1 MTRDGAGRDGARR
14 WQRIAC
20 FAGAIAAA
28 LMAVPAIGGELPR
41 LVSRNGRH
49 ALFVDGAPFL
59 MLGAQA
65 NNSSNYPEMLPAVWP
80 VIEAMHANTL
90 EIPIAWEQIEPVE
103 GQFDFSFLDRLVEQA
118 RARKIRLVLLW
129 FATWK
134 NTGNSYAPE
143 WVKRDT
149 VRFPRMKKA
158 DGSAHSA
165 LSPHGRNTLEADKR
179 AFVAM
184 MKRLAKIDPDHNVIM
199 VQPENEAGSYGL
211 ARDHAPEAD
220 RLFKG
225 AVPAELIR
233 ALKVKPGSW
242 AGVFGKRAEQY
253 FQTWYLA
260 RFIDE
265 VAAAGKA
272 VKPLPMYVNAA
283 LGDAFSDEG
292 GNVGPSGGPNWN
304 VIPVWK
310 AAAPHI
316 DLVAPDI
323 YNRDALAVES
333 ILDKY
338 SRPDNALMVPEIGNA
353 ADYARFL
360 WPALGRG
367 AIGFAPF
374 GMDASGFYNYPLGA
388 KALDAATMEAFSEPY
403 RLLGPMARDW
413 ARIAFEHP
421 TWGTAKGA
429 KEQAVVFGRW
439 RLAAEYGHWQ
449 MGEPGWSSWTKVDP
463 HPLANAPIGGV
474 VVAQLAPDTF
484 LISGS
489 NVRVRLSAV
498 SLVPG
503 EQTQFISAE
512 EGKFVAGR
520 WEMRRRWNGD
530 QIDYGLNFTGAPV
543 LLKVTMATLR

>member
-1 MTRDGAGRDGARR
+1 MGWFKAGLAVALTAMIPVGS
-14 WQRIAC
+14 
-20 FAGAIAAA
+20 AASE
-28 LMAVPAIGGELPR
+28 ELPR
-41 LVSRNGRH
+41 LESRDGRH

-65 NNSSNYPEMLPAVWP
+65 NNSSNYPAMLPEVWP
-80 VIEAMHANTL
+80 VIDAMHANTL
-90 EIPIAWEQIEPVE
+90 EIPIAWEQVEPVE
-103 GQFDFSFLDRLVEQA
+103 GQFDFSFLDTLVEQA
-118 RARKIRLVLLW
+118 RAHKVRLVLLW

-149 VRFPRMKKA
+149 ARFPRMKKP
-158 DGSAHSA
+158 DGSTHYA

-184 MKRLAKIDPDHNVIM
+184 MKHLAKIDPDHTVIM

-211 ARDHAPEAD
+211 ARDHSPEAD

-225 AVPAELIR
+225 QVPAELVR

-242 AGVFGKRAEQY
+242 NTVFGKRAEQY
-253 FQTWYLA
+253 FQTWHLA

-283 LGDAFSDEG
+283 LGDAFTDEG

-316 DLVAPDI
+316 DLAAPDI
-323 YNRDALAVES
+323 YTRDALAVES
-333 ILDKY
+333 VLEKY
-338 SRPDNALMVPEIGNA
+338 ARTDNALMVPEIGNA
-353 ADYARFL
+353 LDHARFL

-374 GMDASGFYNYPLGA
+374 GMDATGFFNYPLGA
-388 KALDAATMEAFSEPY
+388 KTLDAATMEAFAGPY
-403 RLLGPMARDW
+403 AMLAPMARDW
-413 ARIAFEHP
+413 ARIAFEKP
-421 TWGTAKGA
+421 TWGTAQGA
-429 KEQAVVFGRW
+429 KTQSIVLGRW
-439 RLAAEYGHWQ
+439 RIAAEYGQWQ
-449 MGEPGWSSWTKVDP
+449 MGEPSWASWTKVDP
-463 HPLANAPIGGV
+463 HPSSGAPVGGM
-474 VVAQLAPDTF
+474 VVAQLGPDTF

-489 NVRVRLSAV
+489 HVRVRLSPAGTG
-498 SLVPG
+498 PN
-503 EQTQFISAE
+503 EQAQLMSAE
-512 EGKFVAGR
+512 EGSFVGGK
-520 WEMRRRWNGD
+520 WTMRRRWNGD
-530 QIDYGLNFTGAPV
+530 QIDYGLNFTGKPV
-543 LLKVTMATLR
+543 MLKVTMGLYR

>member
-1 MTRDGAGRDGARR
+1 MGWLKAGLALALAAMMPVGSA
-14 WQRIAC
+14 
-20 FAGAIAAA
+20 AGE
-28 LMAVPAIGGELPR
+28 ELPR
-41 LVSRNGRH
+41 LVSREGRH

-65 NNSSNYPEMLPAVWP
+65 NNSSNYPAMLPEVWP
-80 VIEAMHANTL
+80 VIDAMHANTL
-90 EIPIAWEQIEPVE
+90 EIPIAWEQVEPVE
-103 GQFDFSFLDRLVEQA
+103 GQFDFSFLDTLVEQA

-149 VRFPRMKKA
+149 ARFPRMKKP
-158 DGSAHSA
+158 DGSTHYA

-184 MKRLAKIDPDHNVIM
+184 MKHLAKIDPDHTVIM

-225 AVPAELIR
+225 QVPAELVR

-242 AGVFGKRAEQY
+242 SAVFGKRAEQY
-253 FQTWYLA
+253 FQTWHLA
-260 RFIDE
+260 RFVDE

-283 LGDAFSDEG
+283 LGDAFTDEG

-323 YNRDALAVES
+323 YTRDALAVES

-338 SRPDNALMVPEIGNA
+338 ARADNALMVPEIGNA
-353 ADYARFL
+353 LDYARFL
-360 WPALGRG
+360 WPTLGHG

-374 GMDASGFYNYPLGA
+374 GMDATGFFNYPLGA
-388 KALDAATMEAFSEPY
+388 KALDAATMEAFAGPY
-403 RLLGPMARDW
+403 AMFAPMARDW
-413 ARIAFEHP
+413 ARIAFENP
-421 TWGTAKGA
+421 TWGTARGA
-429 KEQAVVFGRW
+429 KTQSTVLGRW
-439 RLAAEYGHWQ
+439 RIAAEYGQWQ
-449 MGEPGWSSWTKVDP
+449 MGEPSWTSWTKVDP
-463 HPLANAPIGGV
+463 HPLSEAPVGGM
-474 VVAQLAPDTF
+474 VVAQLGPDTF

-489 NVRVRLSAV
+489 HVRVRLSPAGAG
-498 SLVPG
+498 PN
-503 EQTQFISAE
+503 EQAQLMSAE
-512 EGKFVAGR
+512 EGSFVAGK
-520 WEMRRRWNGD
+520 WTMRRRWNGD
-530 QIDYGLNFTGAPV
+530 QIDYGLNFTGKPV
-543 LLKVTMATLR
+543 MLKVTMGVYR

>member
-1 MTRDGAGRDGARR
+1 MWRLLAK
-14 WQRIAC
+14 C
-20 FAGAIAAA
+20 A
-28 LMAVPAIGGELPR
+28 LALATVAPATAQEVPR
-41 LVSRNGRH
+41 MVSRDGRH
-49 ALFVDGAPFL
+49 ALLVDGTPFL

-65 NNSSNYPEMLPAVWP
+65 NNSSNYPEMLPKVWP

-90 EIPIAWEQIEPVE
+90 EIPIAWEQVEPVE
-103 GQFDFSFLDRLVEQA
+103 GQFDFSFLDTLVEQA
-118 RARKIRLVLLW
+118 RARKVRLVLLW

-149 VRFPRMKKA
+149 ARFPRMKKP
-158 DGSAHSA
+158 DGTTHYA

-179 AFVAM
+179 AFVM
-184 MKRLAKIDPDHNVIM
+184 MMRHLAKIDRDHNVIM

-225 AVPAELIR
+225 DVPAELVR

-242 AGVFGKRAEQY
+242 TAVFGKRAEQY
-253 FQTWYLA
+253 FQTWHLA

-265 VAAAGKA
+265 IAAAGKA

-283 LGDAFSDEG
+283 LGDAFTDEG

-304 VIPVWK
+304 VIPIWK

-323 YNRDALAVES
+323 YNRDAPAVES
-333 ILDKY
+333 FLEKY
-338 SRPDNALMVPEIGNA
+338 ARPDNALMVPEIGNA
-353 ADYARFL
+353 LDYGRFL

-374 GMDASGFYNYPLGA
+374 GMDATGFFNYPLGA
-388 KALDAATMEAFSEPY
+388 KALDAATMEAFSGPY
-403 RLLGPMARDW
+403 AMLAPMARDW
-413 ARIAFEHP
+413 ARIAFENP
-421 TWGTAKGA
+421 VWGTAKGA
-429 KEQAVVFGRW
+429 KTQAKVFGRW
-439 RLAAEYGHWQ
+439 QIAAEYGRWQ
-449 MGEPGWSSWTKVDP
+449 MGEPGWSSWNKIDP
-463 HPLANAPIGGV
+463 HPLAEAPVGGMV
-474 VVAQLAPDTF
+474 AAQLGPDTF

-489 NVRVRLSAV
+489 HVRIRLTAAGAAPS
-498 SLVPG
+498 
-503 EQTQFISAE
+503 EQAQIISAE
-512 EGKFVAGR
+512 EGSFVAGK
-520 WEMRRRWNGD
+520 WTMRRRWNGD
-530 QIDYGLNFTGAPV
+530 QIDYGLNFTGEPV
-543 LLKVTMATLR
+543 MLKVTMGLYR

>member
-1 MTRDGAGRDGARR
+1 MWRLLAK
-14 WQRIAC
+14 C
-20 FAGAIAAA
+20 A
-28 LMAVPAIGGELPR
+28 LALATVAVVPATAQELPR
-41 LVSRNGRH
+41 LVSRDGRH
-49 ALFVDGAPFL
+49 ALLVDGTPFL

-65 NNSSNYPEMLPAVWP
+65 NNSSNYPEMLPKVWP

-90 EIPIAWEQIEPVE
+90 EMPIAWEQVEPVE
-103 GQFDFSFLDRLVEQA
+103 GQFDFSFLDTLVEQA
-118 RARKIRLVLLW
+118 RARKVRLVLLW

-149 VRFPRMKKA
+149 TRFPRMKKP
-158 DGSAHSA
+158 DGTTHYA

-179 AFVAM
+179 AFVM
-184 MKRLAKIDPDHNVIM
+184 MMRHLAKIDRDHNVIM
-199 VQPENEAGSYGL
+199 VQPENEAGSYSL

-225 AVPAELIR
+225 DVPAELVR

-242 AGVFGKRAEQY
+242 TALFGKRAEQY

-265 VAAAGKA
+265 IAAAGKA

-283 LGDAFSDEG
+283 LGDAFTDEG

-304 VIPVWK
+304 VIPIWK

-323 YNRDALAVES
+323 YNRDAPAVES
-333 ILDKY
+333 FLEKY
-338 SRPDNALMVPEIGNA
+338 ARPDNALLVPEIGNA
-353 ADYARFL
+353 LDYARFL

-374 GMDASGFYNYPLGA
+374 GMDATGFFNYPLGA
-388 KALDAATMEAFSEPY
+388 KALDPATMEAFSGPY
-403 RLLGPMARDW
+403 AMFAPMARDW
-413 ARIAFEHP
+413 ARIAFENP
-421 TWGTAKGA
+421 VWGTAKGA
-429 KEQAVVFGRW
+429 KVQAKVFGRW
-439 RLAAEYGHWQ
+439 QIAAEYGRWQ
-449 MGEPGWSSWTKVDP
+449 MGEPGWTSWTKIDP
-463 HPLANAPIGGV
+463 HPLAEAPVGGMV
-474 VVAQLAPDTF
+474 AAQLGPDTF

-489 NVRVRLSAV
+489 HVRVRLTAAGAA
-498 SLVPG
+498 PN
-503 EQTQFISAE
+503 EQAQIISAE
-512 EGKFVAGR
+512 EGSFVAGK
-520 WEMRRRWNGD
+520 WTMRRRWNGD
-530 QIDYGLNFTGAPV
+530 QIDYGLNFTGEPV
-543 LLKVTMATLR
+543 MLKVTMGLYR

>member
-1 MTRDGAGRDGARR
+1 MGWLKAGLALALAAMIPVGSA
-14 WQRIAC
+14 
-20 FAGAIAAA
+20 AGE
-28 LMAVPAIGGELPR
+28 ELPR
-41 LVSRNGRH
+41 LVSREGRH

-65 NNSSNYPEMLPAVWP
+65 NNSSNYPAMLPEVWP
-80 VIEAMHANTL
+80 VIDAMHANTL
-90 EIPIAWEQIEPVE
+90 EIPIAWEQVEPVE
-103 GQFDFSFLDRLVEQA
+103 GRFDFSFLDTLVEQA

-149 VRFPRMKKA
+149 ARFPRMKKP
-158 DGSAHSA
+158 DGSTHYA

-184 MKRLAKIDPDHNVIM
+184 MKHLAKIDPDHTVIM

-225 AVPAELIR
+225 QVPAELVR

-242 AGVFGKRAEQY
+242 SAVFGKRAEQY

-283 LGDAFSDEG
+283 LGDAFTDEG

-323 YNRDALAVES
+323 YTRDALAVES

-338 SRPDNALMVPEIGNA
+338 ARADNALMVPEIGNA
-353 ADYARFL
+353 LDYARFL
-360 WPALGRG
+360 WPTLGRG

-374 GMDASGFYNYPLGA
+374 GMDATGFFNYPLGA
-388 KALDAATMEAFSEPY
+388 KALDTATMEAFAGPY
-403 RLLGPMARDW
+403 AMFAPMARDW
-413 ARIAFEHP
+413 ARIAFENP
-421 TWGTAKGA
+421 TWGTARGA
-429 KEQAVVFGRW
+429 KTQSTVLGRW
-439 RLAAEYGHWQ
+439 RIAAEYGQWQ
-449 MGEPGWSSWTKVDP
+449 MGEPSWTSWTKVDP
-463 HPLANAPIGGV
+463 HPLSEAPVGGM
-474 VVAQLAPDTF
+474 VVAQLGPDTF

-489 NVRVRLSAV
+489 HVRVRLSPAGAG
-498 SLVPG
+498 PN
-503 EQTQFISAE
+503 EQAQLMSAE
-512 EGKFVAGR
+512 EGGFVAGK
-520 WEMRRRWNGD
+520 WTMRRRWNGD
-530 QIDYGLNFTGAPV
+530 QIDYGLNFTGKPV
-543 LLKVTMATLR
+543 MLKVTMGVYR

>member
-1 MTRDGAGRDGARR
+1 MWRLLTRCVLALAAFAAGPA
-14 WQRIAC
+14 
-20 FAGAIAAA
+20 
-28 LMAVPAIGGELPR
+28 MAQELPR
-41 LVSRNGRH
+41 LVSRDGRH
-49 ALFVDGAPFL
+49 ALLVDGAPFL

-65 NNSSNYPEMLPAVWP
+65 NNSSNYPAMLPKVWP

-90 EIPIAWEQIEPVE
+90 EIPIAWEQVEPVE
-103 GQFDFSFLDRLVEQA
+103 GQFDFSFLDTLVEQA
-118 RARKIRLVLLW
+118 RARKVRLVLLW

-149 VRFPRMKKA
+149 ARFPRMKKP
-158 DGSAHSA
+158 DGTTHYA

-179 AFVAM
+179 AFVM
-184 MKRLAKIDPDHNVIM
+184 MIRHLAKIDRDHNVIM

-225 AVPAELIR
+225 DVPAELVR

-242 AGVFGKRAEQY
+242 TAVFGKRAEQY
-253 FQTWYLA
+253 FQTWHLA

-265 VAAAGKA
+265 IAAAGKA

-283 LGDAFSDEG
+283 LGDAFTDEG

-304 VIPVWK
+304 VIPIWK

-323 YNRDALAVES
+323 YNRDAPAVES
-333 ILDKY
+333 FLEKY
-338 SRPDNALMVPEIGNA
+338 ARPDNALMVPEIGNA
-353 ADYARFL
+353 LDYGRFL

-374 GMDASGFYNYPLGA
+374 GMDATGFFNYPLGA
-388 KALDAATMEAFSEPY
+388 KALDAATMEAFSGPY
-403 RLLGPMARDW
+403 AMLAPMARDW
-413 ARIAFEHP
+413 ARIAFENP
-421 TWGTAKGA
+421 VWGTAKGA
-429 KEQAVVFGRW
+429 KTQAKVFGRW
-439 RLAAEYGHWQ
+439 QIAAEYGLWQ
-449 MGEPGWSSWTKVDP
+449 MGEPGWSSWNKIDP
-463 HPLANAPIGGV
+463 HPLTEAPVGGMV
-474 VVAQLAPDTF
+474 AAQLGPDTF

-489 NVRVRLSAV
+489 HVRVRLTAAGAAPS
-498 SLVPG
+498 
-503 EQTQFISAE
+503 EQAQIISAE
-512 EGKFVAGR
+512 EGSFVAGK
-520 WEMRRRWNGD
+520 WTMRRRWNGD
-530 QIDYGLNFTGAPV
+530 QIDYGLNFTGEPV
-543 LLKVTMATLR
+543 MLKVTMGLYR

>member
-1 MTRDGAGRDGARR
+1 MWRLLTRCVLTLAA
-14 WQRIAC
+14 
-20 FAGAIAAA
+20 FAAA
-28 LMAVPAIGGELPR
+28 PAMAQELPR
-41 LVSRNGRH
+41 LVSRDGRH
-49 ALFVDGAPFL
+49 ALLVDGAPFL

-65 NNSSNYPEMLPAVWP
+65 NNSSNYPAMLPKVWP

-90 EIPIAWEQIEPVE
+90 EMPIAWEQVEPVE
-103 GQFDFSFLDRLVEQA
+103 GQFDFSFLDTLVEQA
-118 RARKIRLVLLW
+118 RARKVRLVLLW

-149 VRFPRMKKA
+149 ARFPRMKKP
-158 DGSAHSA
+158 DGTTHYA

-179 AFVAM
+179 AFVM
-184 MKRLAKIDPDHNVIM
+184 MMRHLAKIDRDHNVIM

-225 AVPAELIR
+225 DVPAELVR

-242 AGVFGKRAEQY
+242 TALFGKRAEQY
-253 FQTWYLA
+253 FQTWHLA

-265 VAAAGKA
+265 IAAAGKA

-283 LGDAFSDEG
+283 LGDAFTDEG

-304 VIPVWK
+304 VIPIWK

-323 YNRDALAVES
+323 YNRDAPAVES
-333 ILDKY
+333 FLEKY
-338 SRPDNALMVPEIGNA
+338 ARPDNALMVPEIGNA
-353 ADYARFL
+353 LDYGRFL

-374 GMDASGFYNYPLGA
+374 GMDATGFFNYPLGA
-388 KALDAATMEAFSEPY
+388 KTLDAATMEAFSGPY
-403 RLLGPMARDW
+403 AMLAPMARDW
-413 ARIAFEHP
+413 ARIAFENP
-421 TWGTAKGA
+421 VWGTAKGA
-429 KEQAVVFGRW
+429 KTQAKVFGRW
-439 RLAAEYGHWQ
+439 QIAAEYGLWQ
-449 MGEPGWSSWTKVDP
+449 MGEPGWSSWNKIDP
-463 HPLANAPIGGV
+463 HPLAEAPVGGMV
-474 VVAQLAPDTF
+474 AAQLGPDTF

-489 NVRVRLSAV
+489 HVRIRVTTAGAA
-498 SLVPG
+498 PN
-503 EQTQFISAE
+503 QQAQIISAE
-512 EGKFVAGR
+512 EGSFVAGK
-520 WEMRRRWNGD
+520 WTMRRRWNGD
-530 QIDYGLNFTGAPV
+530 QIDYGLNFTGEPV
-543 LLKVTMATLR
+543 MLKVTMGLYR

>member
-1 MTRDGAGRDGARR
+1 MWRLLTRCVLALA
-14 WQRIAC
+14 A
-20 FAGAIAAA
+20 FAAA
-28 LMAVPAIGGELPR
+28 PATAQELPR
-41 LVSRNGRH
+41 LVSRDGRH
-49 ALFVDGAPFL
+49 ALLVDGAPFL

-65 NNSSNYPEMLPAVWP
+65 NNSSNYPAMLPKVWP

-90 EIPIAWEQIEPVE
+90 EIPIAWEQVEPVE
-103 GQFDFSFLDRLVEQA
+103 GQFDFSFLDTLVEQA
-118 RARKIRLVLLW
+118 RARKVRLVLLW

-149 VRFPRMKKA
+149 ARFPRMKKP
-158 DGSAHSA
+158 DGTTHYA

-179 AFVAM
+179 AFVM
-184 MKRLAKIDPDHNVIM
+184 MMRHLAKIDRDHNVIM

-225 AVPAELIR
+225 DVPAELVR

-242 AGVFGKRAEQY
+242 TAVFGKRAEQY
-253 FQTWYLA
+253 FQTWHLA

-265 VAAAGKA
+265 IAAAGKA

-283 LGDAFSDEG
+283 LGDAFTDEG

-304 VIPVWK
+304 VIPIWK

-323 YNRDALAVES
+323 YNRDAPAVES
-333 ILDKY
+333 FLEKY
-338 SRPDNALMVPEIGNA
+338 ARPDNALMVPEIGNA
-353 ADYARFL
+353 LDYGRFL

-374 GMDASGFYNYPLGA
+374 GMDATGFFNYPLGA
-388 KALDAATMEAFSEPY
+388 KALDAATMEAFSGPY
-403 RLLGPMARDW
+403 AMLAPMARDW
-413 ARIAFEHP
+413 ARIAFENP
-421 TWGTAKGA
+421 VWGTAKGA
-429 KEQAVVFGRW
+429 KVQAKVFGRW
-439 RLAAEYGHWQ
+439 QIAAEYGLWQ
-449 MGEPGWSSWTKVDP
+449 MGEPGWSSWTKIDP
-463 HPLANAPIGGV
+463 HPLAEAPVGGLV
-474 VVAQLAPDTF
+474 AAQLGPDTF

-489 NVRVRLSAV
+489 HVRVRLTAAGAA
-498 SLVPG
+498 PN
-503 EQTQFISAE
+503 QQAQIISAE
-512 EGKFVAGR
+512 EGSFVAGK
-520 WEMRRRWNGD
+520 WTMRRRWNGD
-530 QIDYGLNFTGAPV
+530 QIDYGLNFTGEPV
-543 LLKVTMATLR
+543 MLKVTMGLYR

>member
-1 MTRDGAGRDGARR
+1 MWRLLTRCVLALA
-14 WQRIAC
+14 A
-20 FAGAIAAA
+20 FAAA
-28 LMAVPAIGGELPR
+28 PAMAQELPR
-41 LVSRNGRH
+41 LVSRDGRH
-49 ALFVDGAPFL
+49 ALLVDGAPFL

-65 NNSSNYPEMLPAVWP
+65 NNSSNYPAMLPKVWP

-90 EIPIAWEQIEPVE
+90 EMPIAWEQVEPVE
-103 GQFDFSFLDRLVEQA
+103 GQFDFSFLDTLVEQA
-118 RARKIRLVLLW
+118 RARKVRLVLLW

-149 VRFPRMKKA
+149 ARFPRMKKP
-158 DGSAHSA
+158 DGTTHYA

-179 AFVAM
+179 AFVM
-184 MKRLAKIDPDHNVIM
+184 MMRHLAKIDRDHNVIM

-225 AVPAELIR
+225 DVPAELVR

-242 AGVFGKRAEQY
+242 TALFGKRAEQY
-253 FQTWYLA
+253 FQTWHLA

-265 VAAAGKA
+265 IAAAGKA

-283 LGDAFSDEG
+283 LGDAFTDEG

-304 VIPVWK
+304 VIPIWK

-323 YNRDALAVES
+323 YNRDGPAVES
-333 ILDKY
+333 FLEKY
-338 SRPDNALMVPEIGNA
+338 ARPDNALMVPEIGNA
-353 ADYARFL
+353 LDYGRFL

-374 GMDASGFYNYPLGA
+374 GMDATGFFNYPLGA
-388 KALDAATMEAFSEPY
+388 KTLDAATMEAFSGPY
-403 RLLGPMARDW
+403 AMLAPMARDW
-413 ARIAFEHP
+413 ARIAFENP
-421 TWGTAKGA
+421 VWGTAKGA
-429 KEQAVVFGRW
+429 KTQAKVFGRW
-439 RLAAEYGHWQ
+439 QIAAEYGLWQ
-449 MGEPGWSSWTKVDP
+449 MGEPGWSSWNKIDP
-463 HPLANAPIGGV
+463 HPLAEAPVGGMV
-474 VVAQLAPDTF
+474 AAQLGPDTF

-489 NVRVRLSAV
+489 HVRVRLTAAGAAPS
-498 SLVPG
+498 
-503 EQTQFISAE
+503 EQAQIISAE
-512 EGKFVAGR
+512 EGSFVAGK
-520 WEMRRRWNGD
+520 WTMRRRWNGD
-530 QIDYGLNFTGAPV
+530 QIDYGLNFTGEPV
-543 LLKVTMATLR
+543 MLKVTMGLYR